1 MSQVIRS
8 RQIGRLGAL
17 VLISAVLLVG
27 CGGGNDDD
35 GSNGGTS
42 VPGSAFDSSGNFID
56 YLKKLAANDTGEPL
70 TFEGFAAPVD
80 DSSDATPL
88 T

>member
-1 MSQVIRS
+1 MSQVKRS

-17 VLISAVLLVG
+17 VLTSAVLLVG

-56 YLKKLAANDTGEPL
+56 YLKTLAANDTSEPL
-70 TFEGFAAPVD
+70 TLEGFTAPVD
-80 DSSDATPL
+80 DTSDATPL